1 MHPVYGRVFRRCIS
15 VLGGFRFWGV
25 NVSWFVEKGCQH
37 EGCRKRSG
45 LYSWVIQQP
54 AMLMSISTSRP
65 FDTGK
70 GFFRWSHVSLRPWV
84 FFVTSSKKN
93 DNERHVIMPCHLQ
106 FSGQSFRWRLVLTRR
121 CRPPGRGLHGF
132 LDPAGRWKSGS
143 VVPSFRQV
151 KPWRAKQNVEVGE
164 NWKMAHPWP
173 NLEPKLPVGCRWNLR
188 PCIKFLMSRVL
199 MPDPFQAQH
208 VASWSLTALGER
220 KIGALLCTLTVFWI
234 TGRDLEVLQILL
246 QLGLAYGCSWS
257 STTHSASN
265 C

>member
-93 DNERHVIMPCHLQ
+93 DMSSCHANVGVSENRGGPPKSSISIG
-106 FSGQSFRWRLVLTRR
+106 FSIIFTIHFGVPL
-121 CRPPGRGLHGF
+121 F
-132 LDPAGRWKSGS
+132 LETPMCCSRSELPMTAGS
-143 VVPSFRQV
+143 
-151 KPWRAKQNVEVGE
+151 
-164 NWKMAHPWP
+164 HP
-173 NLEPKLPVGCRWNLR
+173 
-188 PCIKFLMSRVL
+188 
-199 MPDPFQAQH
+199 
-208 VASWSLTALGER
+208 
-220 KIGALLCTLTVFWI
+220 
-234 TGRDLEVLQILL
+234 
-246 QLGLAYGCSWS
+246 
-257 STTHSASN
+257 
-265 C
+265 